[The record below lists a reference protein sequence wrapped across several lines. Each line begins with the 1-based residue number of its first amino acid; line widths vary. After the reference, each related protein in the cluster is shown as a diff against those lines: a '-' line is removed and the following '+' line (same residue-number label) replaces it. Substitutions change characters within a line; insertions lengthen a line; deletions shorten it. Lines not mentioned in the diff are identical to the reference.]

1 MKTGKIVWGMIY
13 IFIGSIFLLDN
24 FNVIDF
30 YWVSLWRFWPVIF
43 IMIGTNMLLSRF
55 GNQKAV
61 PALVAAI
68 TLLAL
73 ALIGY
78 QGSRPNNDREWIRYR
93 LFGNDDSGNDSTRTI
108 PSYFIEP
115 YGGAKTAELRIQ
127 GGATSFKLQDTT
139 SSLFEADV
147 KRQFA
152 KYTLTKSIS
161 DSVEVLNFRMRSDEQ
176 GWNLDEMENNE
187 TNIRLNLTPVW
198 DIHIE
203 MGAGEAIFDLTS
215 YKVRS
220 LKFEGGAASF
230 EAKIGSLQP
239 LTNVTVETGVAN
251 VEIDVPS
258 ESGCRIV
265 VDSGLSSKDFNGFV
279 KQSDGTYQTSN
290 YSTAA
295 KKITIILKGGLSSF
309 EVRKY

>member
-24 FNVIDF
+24 FNLIDF
-30 YWVSLWRFWPVIF
+30 YWVSVWRFWPVIF
-43 IMIGTNMLLSRF
+43 ILIGTNMLLSRF
-55 GNQKAV
+55 GNQKVV

-68 TLLAL
+68 TLVTL

-78 QGSRPNNDREWIRYR
+78 QGSRPNNDRGWMS
-93 LFGNDDSGNDSTRTI
+93 FKFDKDDSWNDSIRNV

-115 YGGAKTAELRIQ
+115 YGGAKRAELRIQ

-152 KYTLTKSIS
+152 KYTLTKSMN
-161 DSVEVLNFRMRSDEQ
+161 DSVEVLNFRMRIGKQ
-176 GWNLDEMENNE
+176 KWNLDEMEGNE
-187 TNIRLNLTPVW
+187 TNIRMNLTPVW
-198 DIHIE
+198 DIKVE
-203 MGAGEAIFDLTS
+203 MGAGEAIFDLTP
-215 YKVRS
+215 YKVSS

-230 EAKIGSLQP
+230 QAKIGSLET

-251 VEIDVPS
+251 VEIEVPI
-258 ESGCRIV
+258 ESGCRI
-265 VDSGLSSKDFNGFV
+265 
-279 KQSDGTYQTSN
+279 
-290 YSTAA
+290 
-295 KKITIILKGGLSSF
+295 
-309 EVRKY
+309 R

>member
-24 FNVIDF
+24 FTVIDF
-30 YWVSLWRFWPVIF
+30 YWVSVWRFWPVIF
-43 IMIGTNMLLSRF
+43 ILIGINMLLSRF

-68 TLLAL
+68 TLLTL
-73 ALIGY
+73 VLIGY
-78 QGSRPNNDREWIRYR
+78 QGSRRNNDSTWIS
-93 LFGNDDSGNDSTRTI
+93 FQFDNDDSENDSTQNV

-115 YGGAKTAELRIQ
+115 YGGAKRAELRIQ

-147 KRQFA
+147 KRPFA

-161 DSVEVLNFRMRSDEQ
+161 DSVEVLNFRMRNGEQ
-176 GWNLDEMENNE
+176 RWNLDEMENNE

-198 DIHIE
+198 DIHIG
-203 MGAGEAIFDLTS
+203 MGAGEAIFDLTP
-215 YKVRS
+215 YKVSS

-265 VDSGLSSKDFNGFV
+265 VDSGLSSKDFIGFI
-279 KQSDGTYQTSN
+279 KQTDGTYQTSN

-295 KKITIILKGGLSSF
+295 KKINISLKGGLSSF

>member
-24 FNVIDF
+24 FNLIDF
-30 YWVSLWRFWPVIF
+30 YWVSVWRFWPVIF
-43 IMIGTNMLLSRF
+43 ILIGTNMLLSRF
-55 GNQKAV
+55 GNQKVV

-68 TLLAL
+68 TLVTL

-78 QGSRPNNDREWIRYR
+78 QGSRPNNDRGWMS
-93 LFGNDDSGNDSTRTI
+93 FKFDKDDSWNDSIRNV

-115 YGGAKTAELRIQ
+115 YGGAKRAELRIQ

-152 KYTLTKSIS
+152 KYTLTKSMN
-161 DSVEVLNFRMRSDEQ
+161 DSVEVLNFRMRSGKQ
-176 GWNLDEMENNE
+176 KWNLDEMEGNE
-187 TNIRLNLTPVW
+187 TNIRMNLTPVW
-198 DIHIE
+198 DIKVE
-203 MGAGEAIFDLTS
+203 MGAGEAIFDLTP
-215 YKVRS
+215 YKVSS

-230 EAKIGSLQP
+230 EAKIGSLET

-251 VEIDVPS
+251 VEIEVPI

-265 VDSGLSSKDFNGFV
+265 VDSGLSSKDFIGFI
-279 KQSDGTYQTSN
+279 KQSDGTYETSN

-295 KKITIILKGGLSSF
+295 NKINISLKGGLSSF

>member
-24 FNVIDF
+24 FNLIDF
-30 YWVSLWRFWPVIF
+30 YWVSVWRFWPVIF
-43 IMIGTNMLLSRF
+43 ILIGINMLLSRF
-55 GNQKAV
+55 VNQKAV

-68 TLLAL
+68 TLLTL

-78 QGSRPNNDREWIRYR
+78 QGSRPNNDSRWIS
-93 LFGNDDSGNDSTRTI
+93 FQFENDDSGNDSTQNV

-115 YGGAKTAELRIQ
+115 YGGAKRAELKIQ

-147 KRQFA
+147 KRPFA

-161 DSVEVLNFRMRSDEQ
+161 DSVEVLNFRMRSGEQ
-176 GWNLDEMENNE
+176 RWNLDEMENNE

-198 DIHIE
+198 DIHIG
-203 MGAGEAIFDLTS
+203 MGAGEAIFDLTP
-215 YKVRS
+215 YKVSS

-230 EAKIGSLQP
+230 EAKIGSLQA
-239 LTNVTVETGVAN
+239 LTNVTVETGVSN

-265 VDSGLSSKDFNGFV
+265 VDSGISSKDFIGFI
-279 KQSDGTYQTSN
+279 KQTDGTYQTSN

-295 KKITIILKGGLSSF
+295 KKIIISLKGGLSSF

>member
-1 MKTGKIVWGMIY
+1 MKTGKIVWGLIY

-30 YWVSLWRFWPVIF
+30 YWVSVWRFWPVIF
-43 IMIGTNMLLSRF
+43 ILIGTNMLLSRF
-55 GNQKAV
+55 GNQKVV

-68 TLLAL
+68 TLVAL

-78 QGSRPNNDREWIRYR
+78 QGSRPNDDSRWIS
-93 LFGNDDSGNDSTRTI
+93 FQFDNEDSGNDSTLYT
-108 PSYFIEP
+108 PNYFIEP
-115 YGGAKTAELRIQ
+115 YGGTKRAELTIQ

-161 DSVEVLNFRMRSDEQ
+161 DSVEVLNFKMRSGEQ
-176 GWNLDEMENNE
+176 RWNQDEMENNK
-187 TNIRLNLTPVW
+187 TNIRLNSTPVW
-198 DIHIE
+198 DIRIG
-203 MGAGEAIFDLTS
+203 MGAGEAIFDLTP
-215 YKVRS
+215 YKVSS

-265 VDSGLSSKDFNGFV
+265 VDSGLSSKDFIGFN

-295 KKITIILKGGLSSF
+295 KKINISLKGGLSSF

>member
-24 FNVIDF
+24 FTVIDF
-30 YWVSLWRFWPVIF
+30 YWVSVWRFWPVIF
-43 IMIGTNMLLSRF
+43 ILIGINMLLSRF

-68 TLLAL
+68 TLLTL
-73 ALIGY
+73 VLIGY
-78 QGSRPNNDREWIRYR
+78 QGSRRNNDSRWIS
-93 LFGNDDSGNDSTRTI
+93 FQFDNDDSENDSTQNV

-115 YGGAKTAELRIQ
+115 YGGAKRAELRIQ

-147 KRQFA
+147 KRPFA

-161 DSVEVLNFRMRSDEQ
+161 DSVEVLNFRMRSGEQ
-176 GWNLDEMENNE
+176 RWNLDEMENNE

-198 DIHIE
+198 DIHIG
-203 MGAGEAIFDLTS
+203 MGAGEAIFDLTP
-215 YKVRS
+215 YKVS
-220 LKFEGGAASF
+220 SIKFEGGAASF

-265 VDSGLSSKDFNGFV
+265 VDSGLSSKDFIGFI
-279 KQSDGTYQTSN
+279 KQTDGTYQTSN

-295 KKITIILKGGLSSF
+295 KKINISLKGGLSSF

>member
-24 FNVIDF
+24 FNLIDF
-30 YWVSLWRFWPVIF
+30 YWVSVWRFWPVIF
-43 IMIGTNMLLSRF
+43 ILIGINMLLSRF
-55 GNQKAV
+55 VNQKAV

-68 TLLAL
+68 TLLTL

-78 QGSRPNNDREWIRYR
+78 QGSRPNNDSRWIS
-93 LFGNDDSGNDSTRTI
+93 FQFDNDDSGNDSTQNV

-115 YGGAKTAELRIQ
+115 YGGAKRAELRIQ

-147 KRQFA
+147 KRPFA

-161 DSVEVLNFRMRSDEQ
+161 DSVEVLNFRMRSGEQ
-176 GWNLDEMENNE
+176 RWNLDEMESNE

-198 DIHIE
+198 DIHIG
-203 MGAGEAIFDLTS
+203 MGAGEAIFDLTP
-215 YKVRS
+215 YKVSS

-230 EAKIGSLQP
+230 EAKIGSLQA
-239 LTNVTVETGVAN
+239 LTNVTIETGVSN

-265 VDSGLSSKDFNGFV
+265 VDSGISSKDFIGFI
-279 KQSDGTYQTSN
+279 KQTDGTYQTSN

-295 KKITIILKGGLSSF
+295 KKIIISLKGGLSSF

>member
-30 YWVSLWRFWPVIF
+30 YWVSVWRFWPVIF
-43 IMIGTNMLLSRF
+43 ILIGINMLLSRF

-68 TLLAL
+68 TLLTL
-73 ALIGY
+73 VLIGY
-78 QGSRPNNDREWIRYR
+78 QGSRRNNDSTWIS
-93 LFGNDDSGNDSTRTI
+93 FQFDNDDSENDSTQNV

-115 YGGAKTAELRIQ
+115 YGGAKRAELRIQ

-147 KRQFA
+147 KRPFA

-161 DSVEVLNFRMRSDEQ
+161 DSVEVLNFRMRNGEQ
-176 GWNLDEMENNE
+176 RWNLDEMENNE

-198 DIHIE
+198 DIHIG
-203 MGAGEAIFDLTS
+203 MGAGEAIFDLTP
-215 YKVRS
+215 YKVSS

-239 LTNVTVETGVAN
+239 LTNVIVETGVAN

-265 VDSGLSSKDFNGFV
+265 VDSGLSSKDFIGFI
-279 KQSDGTYQTSN
+279 KQTDGTYQTSN

-295 KKITIILKGGLSSF
+295 KKINISLKGGLSSF

>member
-30 YWVSLWRFWPVIF
+30 YWVSVWRFWPVIF
-43 IMIGTNMLLSRF
+43 ILIGINMLLSRF

-68 TLLAL
+68 TLLTL
-73 ALIGY
+73 VLIGY
-78 QGSRPNNDREWIRYR
+78 QGSRRNNDSRWIS
-93 LFGNDDSGNDSTRTI
+93 FQFDNDDSENDSTQNV

-115 YGGAKTAELRIQ
+115 YGGAKRAELRIQ

-147 KRQFA
+147 KRPFA

-161 DSVEVLNFRMRSDEQ
+161 DSVEVLNFRMRSGEQ
-176 GWNLDEMENNE
+176 RWNLDEMENNE

-198 DIHIE
+198 DIHIG
-203 MGAGEAIFDLTS
+203 MGAGEAIFDLTP
-215 YKVRS
+215 YKVSS

-265 VDSGLSSKDFNGFV
+265 VDSGLSSKDFIGFI
-279 KQSDGTYQTSN
+279 KQTDGTYQTSN

-295 KKITIILKGGLSSF
+295 KKINISLKGGLSSF

>member
-24 FNVIDF
+24 FNLIDF
-30 YWVSLWRFWPVIF
+30 YWVSVWRFWPVIF
-43 IMIGTNMLLSRF
+43 ILIGINMLLSRF
-55 GNQKAV
+55 GNKKLV

-68 TLLAL
+68 TLVTLG
-73 ALIGY
+73 LIGY
-78 QGSRPNNDREWIRYR
+78 QGSRPNNDSRWIS
-93 LFGNDDSGNDSTRTI
+93 FQFDNDDSGNDSTQNV

-115 YGGAKTAELRIQ
+115 YGGAKRAELRIQ

-147 KRQFA
+147 KRPFA

-161 DSVEVLNFRMRSDEQ
+161 DSVEVLNFRMRNGEQ
-176 GWNLDEMENNE
+176 RLHLDEMENNE
-187 TNIRLNLTPVW
+187 TNIRLNLSPVW
-198 DIHIE
+198 DIRIE
-203 MGAGEAIFDLTS
+203 MGAGEAIFDLTP
-215 YKVRS
+215 YKVSS

-230 EAKIGSLQP
+230 EAKIGSLQA
-239 LTNVTVETGVAN
+239 LSNVTVETGVSN

-265 VDSGLSSKDFNGFV
+265 VDSGISSKDFIGFI
-279 KQSDGTYQTSN
+279 KQTDGTYQTSN

-295 KKITIILKGGLSSF
+295 KKIIISLKGGLSSF

>member
-24 FNVIDF
+24 FTVIDF
-30 YWVSLWRFWPVIF
+30 YWVSVWRFWPVIF
-43 IMIGTNMLLSRF
+43 ILIGINMLLSRF

-68 TLLAL
+68 TLLTL
-73 ALIGY
+73 VLIGY
-78 QGSRPNNDREWIRYR
+78 QGSRRNNDSRWIS
-93 LFGNDDSGNDSTRTI
+93 FQFDNDDSENDSTQNV

-115 YGGAKTAELRIQ
+115 YGGAKRAELRIQ

-147 KRQFA
+147 KRPFA

-161 DSVEVLNFRMRSDEQ
+161 DSVEVLNFRMRSGEQ
-176 GWNLDEMENNE
+176 RWNLDEMENNE

-198 DIHIE
+198 DIHIG
-203 MGAGEAIFDLTS
+203 MGAGEAIFDLTP
-215 YKVRS
+215 YKVSS

-265 VDSGLSSKDFNGFV
+265 VDSGLSSKDFIGFI
-279 KQSDGTYQTSN
+279 KQTDGTYQTSN

-295 KKITIILKGGLSSF
+295 KKINISLKGGLSSF

>member
-24 FNVIDF
+24 FNLIDF
-30 YWVSLWRFWPVIF
+30 YWVSVWRFWPVIF
-43 IMIGTNMLLSRF
+43 ILIGTNMLLSRF
-55 GNQKAV
+55 GNQKVV

-68 TLLAL
+68 TLVTL
-73 ALIGY
+73 ALIAY
-78 QGSRPNNDREWIRYR
+78 QGSRPNNNKGWMSFKFDRNDNW
-93 LFGNDDSGNDSTRTI
+93 DDSTQNV

-115 YGGAKTAELRIQ
+115 YAGAKKAELRIQ

-152 KYTLTKSIS
+152 KYTLTKSMN
-161 DSVEVLNFRMRSDEQ
+161 DSVEVLNFRMRSGKQ
-176 GWNLDEMENNE
+176 KWNLDEMEGNE
-187 TNIRLNLTPVW
+187 TNIRMNLTPVW
-198 DIHIE
+198 DIKVE
-203 MGAGEAIFDLTS
+203 MGAGEAIFDLTP
-215 YKVRS
+215 YKVSS

-230 EAKIGSLQP
+230 EAKIGSLET

-251 VEIDVPS
+251 VEIEVPI

-265 VDSGLSSKDFNGFV
+265 VDSGLSSKDFIGFI
-279 KQSDGTYQTSN
+279 KQSDGTYETSN

-295 KKITIILKGGLSSF
+295 NKINISLKGGLSSF

>member
-24 FNVIDF
+24 FNLIDF
-30 YWVSLWRFWPVIF
+30 YWVSVWRFWPVIF
-43 IMIGTNMLLSRF
+43 ILIGINMLLSRF
-55 GNQKAV
+55 VNQKAV

-68 TLLAL
+68 TLLTL
-73 ALIGY
+73 VLIGY
-78 QGSRPNNDREWIRYR
+78 QGSRPNNDSRWIS
-93 LFGNDDSGNDSTRTI
+93 FQFDNDDSGNDSTQNV

-115 YGGAKTAELRIQ
+115 YGGAKRAELRIQ

-147 KRQFA
+147 KRPFA

-161 DSVEVLNFRMRSDEQ
+161 DSVEVLNFRMRSGEQ
-176 GWNLDEMENNE
+176 RWNLDEMESNE

-198 DIHIE
+198 DIHIG
-203 MGAGEAIFDLTS
+203 MGAGEAIFDLTP
-215 YKVRS
+215 YKVSS

-230 EAKIGSLQP
+230 EAKISSLQA
-239 LTNVTVETGVAN
+239 LTNVTVETGVSN

-265 VDSGLSSKDFNGFV
+265 VDSGISSKDFIGFI
-279 KQSDGTYQTSN
+279 KQTDGTYQTSN

-295 KKITIILKGGLSSF
+295 KKIIISLKGGLSSF

>member
-24 FNVIDF
+24 FNLIDF
-30 YWVSLWRFWPVIF
+30 YWVSVWRFWPVIF
-43 IMIGTNMLLSRF
+43 ILIGTNMLLSRF
-55 GNQKAV
+55 GNQKVV

-68 TLLAL
+68 TLVTL

-78 QGSRPNNDREWIRYR
+78 QGSRPNNDRGWMS
-93 LFGNDDSGNDSTRTI
+93 FKFDKDDSWNDSIRNV

-115 YGGAKTAELRIQ
+115 YGGAKRAELRIQ

-152 KYTLTKSIS
+152 KYTLTKSMN
-161 DSVEVLNFRMRSDEQ
+161 DSVEVLNFRMRIGKQ
-176 GWNLDEMENNE
+176 KWNLDEMEGNE
-187 TNIRLNLTPVW
+187 TNIRMNLTPVW
-198 DIHIE
+198 DIKVE
-203 MGAGEAIFDLTS
+203 MGAGEAIFDLTP
-215 YKVRS
+215 YKVSS

-230 EAKIGSLQP
+230 QAKIGSLET

-251 VEIDVPS
+251 VEIEVPI

-265 VDSGLSSKDFNGFV
+265 VDSGLSSKDFIGFI
-279 KQSDGTYQTSN
+279 KQSDGTYETSN

-295 KKITIILKGGLSSF
+295 NKINISLKGGLSSF

>member
-24 FNVIDF
+24 FNLIDF
-30 YWVSLWRFWPVIF
+30 YWVSVWRFWPVIF
-43 IMIGTNMLLSRF
+43 ILIGINMLLSRF
-55 GNQKAV
+55 VNQKIV

-68 TLLAL
+68 TLLTL

-78 QGSRPNNDREWIRYR
+78 QGSRPNNDSRWIS
-93 LFGNDDSGNDSTRTI
+93 FQFDNDDSGNDSTQNA

-115 YGGAKTAELRIQ
+115 YGGAKRAELRIQ

-147 KRQFA
+147 KRPFA

-161 DSVEVLNFRMRSDEQ
+161 DSVEVLNFRMRSGEQ
-176 GWNLDEMENNE
+176 RWNLDEMENNE

-198 DIHIE
+198 DIHID
-203 MGAGEAIFDLTS
+203 MGAGEAIFDLTP
-215 YKVRS
+215 YKISS

-230 EAKIGSLQP
+230 EA
-239 LTNVTVETGVAN
+239 NRVA
-251 VEIDVPS
+251 V
-258 ESGCRIV
+258 
-265 VDSGLSSKDFNGFV
+265 L
-279 KQSDGTYQTSN
+279 
-290 YSTAA
+290 
-295 KKITIILKGGLSSF
+295 
-309 EVRKY
+309 

>member
-30 YWVSLWRFWPVIF
+30 YWVSVWRFWPVIF
-43 IMIGTNMLLSRF
+43 ILIGINMLLSRF

-68 TLLAL
+68 TLLTL
-73 ALIGY
+73 VLIGY
-78 QGSRPNNDREWIRYR
+78 QGSRRNNDSRWIS
-93 LFGNDDSGNDSTRTI
+93 FQFDNDDSENDSTQNV

-115 YGGAKTAELRIQ
+115 YGGAKRAELRIQ

-147 KRQFA
+147 KRPFA

-161 DSVEVLNFRMRSDEQ
+161 DSVEVLNFRMRSGEQ
-176 GWNLDEMENNE
+176 RWNLDEMENNE

-198 DIHIE
+198 DIHIG
-203 MGAGEAIFDLTS
+203 MGAGEAIFDLTP
-215 YKVRS
+215 YKVSS

-239 LTNVTVETGVAN
+239 LTNVTIETGVSN

-265 VDSGLSSKDFNGFV
+265 VDSGLSSKDFIGFI
-279 KQSDGTYQTSN
+279 KQSDGSYQTSN

-295 KKITIILKGGLSSF
+295 KKINISLKGGLSSF

>member
-1 MKTGKIVWGMIY
+1 
-13 IFIGSIFLLDN
+13 
-24 FNVIDF
+24 
-30 YWVSLWRFWPVIF
+30 
-43 IMIGTNMLLSRF
+43 MLLSRF
-55 GNQKAV
+55 VNQKAV

-68 TLLAL
+68 TLLTL

-78 QGSRPNNDREWIRYR
+78 QGSRPNNDSRWIS
-93 LFGNDDSGNDSTRTI
+93 FQFDNDDSGNDSTQNV

-115 YGGAKTAELRIQ
+115 YGGAKRAELRIQ

-147 KRQFA
+147 KRPFA

-161 DSVEVLNFRMRSDEQ
+161 DSVEVLNFRMRSGEQ
-176 GWNLDEMENNE
+176 RWNLDEMENNE

-198 DIHIE
+198 DIHID
-203 MGAGEAIFDLTS
+203 MGAGEAIFDLTP
-215 YKVRS
+215 YKVSS

-230 EAKIGSLQP
+230 EAKIGSLQA
-239 LTNVTVETGVAN
+239 LTNVTIETGVSN

-265 VDSGLSSKDFNGFV
+265 VDSGLSSKDFIGFI
-279 KQSDGTYQTSN
+279 KQSDGSYQTSN

-295 KKITIILKGGLSSF
+295 KKIIISLQGGLSSF
-309 EVRKY
+309 EVKKY

>member
-24 FNVIDF
+24 FNLIDF
-30 YWVSLWRFWPVIF
+30 YWVSVWRFWPVIF
-43 IMIGTNMLLSRF
+43 ILIGINMLLSRF
-55 GNQKAV
+55 GNKKLV

-68 TLLAL
+68 TLVTLG
-73 ALIGY
+73 LIGY
-78 QGSRPNNDREWIRYR
+78 QGSRPNNDSGWMS
-93 LFGNDDSGNDSTRTI
+93 FQFDNNDSLNDSTQNV

-115 YGGAKTAELRIQ
+115 YGGAKRAELRIQ

-161 DSVEVLNFRMRSDEQ
+161 DSVEVLNFRMRNGEQ
-176 GWNLDEMENNE
+176 RLHLDEMENNE
-187 TNIRLNLTPVW
+187 TNIRLNLSPVW
-198 DIHIE
+198 DIHIG
-203 MGAGEAIFDLTS
+203 MGAGEAIFDLTP
-215 YKVRS
+215 YKVSS

-230 EAKIGSLQP
+230 EAKIGSLQA
-239 LTNVTVETGVAN
+239 LSNVTVETGVSN

-265 VDSGLSSKDFNGFV
+265 VDSGISSKDFIGFI
-279 KQSDGTYQTSN
+279 KQTDGTYQTSN

-295 KKITIILKGGLSSF
+295 KKIIISLKGGLSSF

>member
-1 MKTGKIVWGMIY
+1 MKTEKIVWGMIL
-13 IFIGSIFLLDN
+13 IFIGTIFLLDN

-30 YWVSLWRFWPVIF
+30 YWGSVWRFWPVIF
-43 IMIGTNMLLSRF
+43 ILIGANMLLSRF
-55 GNQKAV
+55 GNKKVV
-61 PALVAAI
+61 PAIVAGI
-68 TLLAL
+68 TFVSL

-78 QGSRPNNDREWIRYR
+78 QGSRPNHNDRGWMNFKYDS
-93 LFGNDDSGNDSTRTI
+93 DDRDSDSSRNS

-115 YGGAKTAELRIQ
+115 YGGAKKVELRIQ

-152 KYTLTKSIS
+152 RYTLTKSIK
-161 DSVEVLNFRMRSDEQ
+161 DSVEVLNFRMRSGKQ
-176 GWNLDEMENNE
+176 KWNLDEMEGNE
-187 TNIRLNLTPVW
+187 TNLRMNLSPVW
-198 DIHIE
+198 DIRVE
-203 MGAGEAIFDLTS
+203 MGAGEAIFDLRP
-215 YKVRS
+215 YKVSS
-220 LKFEGGAASF
+220 LRFEGGAASF
-230 EAKIGSLQP
+230 EAKIGTLEP

-251 VEIDVPS
+251 VEIEVPT

-265 VDSGLSSKDFNGFV
+265 VESGLSSKDFIGFI
-279 KQSDGTYQTSN
+279 KQADGTYETSN

-295 KKITIILKGGLSSF
+295 NKINISLKGGLSSF

>member
-24 FNVIDF
+24 FNLIDF
-30 YWVSLWRFWPVIF
+30 YWVSVWRFWPVIF
-43 IMIGTNMLLSRF
+43 ILIGINMLLSRF
-55 GNQKAV
+55 VNQKAV

-68 TLLAL
+68 TLLTL

-78 QGSRPNNDREWIRYR
+78 QGSRPNNDSRWIS
-93 LFGNDDSGNDSTRTI
+93 FQFDNDDSGNDSTQNV

-115 YGGAKTAELRIQ
+115 YGGAKRAELRIQ

-147 KRQFA
+147 KRPFA

-161 DSVEVLNFRMRSDEQ
+161 DSVEVLNFRMRSGEQ
-176 GWNLDEMENNE
+176 RWNLDEMENNE

-198 DIHIE
+198 DIHID
-203 MGAGEAIFDLTS
+203 MGAGEAIFDLTP
-215 YKVRS
+215 YKVSS

-230 EAKIGSLQP
+230 EAKIGSLQA
-239 LTNVTVETGVAN
+239 LTNVTIETGVSN

-265 VDSGLSSKDFNGFV
+265 VDSGLSSKDFIGFI
-279 KQSDGTYQTSN
+279 KQSDGSYQTSN

-295 KKITIILKGGLSSF
+295 KKIIISLQGGLSSF
-309 EVRKY
+309 EVKKY

>member
-30 YWVSLWRFWPVIF
+30 YWVSVWRFWPVIF
-43 IMIGTNMLLSRF
+43 ILIGINMLLSRF

-68 TLLAL
+68 TLLTL
-73 ALIGY
+73 VLIGY
-78 QGSRPNNDREWIRYR
+78 QGSRRNNDSTWIS
-93 LFGNDDSGNDSTRTI
+93 FQFDNDDSENDSTQNV

-115 YGGAKTAELRIQ
+115 YGGAKRAELRIQ

-147 KRQFA
+147 KRPFA

-161 DSVEVLNFRMRSDEQ
+161 DSVEVLNFRMRNGEQ
-176 GWNLDEMENNE
+176 RWNLDEMENNE

-198 DIHIE
+198 DIHIG
-203 MGAGEAIFDLTS
+203 MGAGEAIFDLTP
-215 YKVRS
+215 YKVSS

-265 VDSGLSSKDFNGFV
+265 VDSGLSSKDFIGFI
-279 KQSDGTYQTSN
+279 KQTDGTYQTSN

-295 KKITIILKGGLSSF
+295 KKINISLKGGLSSF

>member
-1 MKTGKIVWGMIY
+1 MKTGKIIWGMIY

-30 YWVSLWRFWPVIF
+30 YWVSVWRFWPVIF
-43 IMIGTNMLLSRF
+43 ILIGINMLLSRF
-55 GNQKAV
+55 GNKKLV

-68 TLLAL
+68 TLVTLG
-73 ALIGY
+73 LIGY
-78 QGSRPNNDREWIRYR
+78 QGSRPNNDSGWMS
-93 LFGNDDSGNDSTRTI
+93 FQFDNDDSLNDSTRNV

-115 YGGAKTAELRIQ
+115 YTGARKAELIIQ
-127 GGATSFKLQDTT
+127 GGATRFKLQDTT

-161 DSVEVLNFRMRSDEQ
+161 DSVEVLNFRMRNGEQ
-176 GWNLDEMENNE
+176 RLHLDEMENNE
-187 TNIRLNLTPVW
+187 TNIRLNLSPVW
-198 DIHIE
+198 DIRIE
-203 MGAGEAIFDLTS
+203 MGAGEAIFDLAP
-215 YKVRS
+215 YKVSS

-230 EAKIGSLQP
+230 EAKIGSLQA
-239 LTNVTVETGVAN
+239 LSNVTVETGVSN

-265 VDSGLSSKDFNGFV
+265 VDSGISSKDFIGFI
-279 KQSDGTYQTSN
+279 KQTDGTYQTSN

-295 KKITIILKGGLSSF
+295 KKIIISLKGGLSSF

>member
-24 FNVIDF
+24 FNLIDF
-30 YWVSLWRFWPVIF
+30 YWVSVWRFWPVIF
-43 IMIGTNMLLSRF
+43 ILIGINMLLSRF
-55 GNQKAV
+55 VNQKTV

-68 TLLAL
+68 TLLTL

-78 QGSRPNNDREWIRYR
+78 QGSRPNNDSRWIS
-93 LFGNDDSGNDSTRTI
+93 FQFDNDDSGNDSTQNV

-115 YGGAKTAELRIQ
+115 YGGAKRAELRIQ

-147 KRQFA
+147 KRPFA

-161 DSVEVLNFRMRSDEQ
+161 DSVEVLNFRMRSGEQ
-176 GWNLDEMENNE
+176 RWNLDEMENNE

-198 DIHIE
+198 DIHID
-203 MGAGEAIFDLTS
+203 MGAGEAIFDLTP
-215 YKVRS
+215 YKVSS

-230 EAKIGSLQP
+230 EAKIGSLQA
-239 LTNVTVETGVAN
+239 LTNVTIETGVSN

-265 VDSGLSSKDFNGFV
+265 VDSGLSSKDFIGFI
-279 KQSDGTYQTSN
+279 KQSDGSYQTSN

-295 KKITIILKGGLSSF
+295 KKIIISLQGGLSSF
-309 EVRKY
+309 EVKKY

>member
-1 MKTGKIVWGMIY
+1 MKTEKIVWGMIL
-13 IFIGSIFLLDN
+13 IFTGSIFLLDN

-30 YWVSLWRFWPVIF
+30 YWGSVWRFWPVIF
-43 IMIGTNMLLSRF
+43 ILIGANMLLSRF
-55 GNQKAV
+55 GNKKVV
-61 PALVAAI
+61 PALVAVI
-68 TLLAL
+68 TLVTL

-78 QGSRPNNDREWIRYR
+78 QGSRPNNDRGWMS
-93 LFGNDDSGNDSTRTI
+93 FKFDKDDSWNDSTRNV

-115 YGGAKTAELRIQ
+115 YGGAKRAELRIQ

-161 DSVEVLNFRMRSDEQ
+161 DSVEVLNFRMRSGKQ
-176 GWNLDEMENNE
+176 KWNLDEMEGNE
-187 TNIRLNLTPVW
+187 TNIRMNLIPVW
-198 DIHIE
+198 DIRIE
-203 MGAGEAIFDLTS
+203 MGAGEAIFDLTP
-215 YKVRS
+215 YKVSS
-220 LKFEGGAASF
+220 LRFEGGAASF
-230 EAKIGSLQP
+230 EAKIGSLEP

-251 VEIDVPS
+251 IEIEVPT

-265 VDSGLSSKDFNGFV
+265 VDSGLSSKDFIGFI
-279 KQSDGTYQTSN
+279 KQSDGTYETSN
-290 YSTAA
+290 YSTATN
-295 KKITIILKGGLSSF
+295 KINISLKGGLSSF

>member
-1 MKTGKIVWGMIY
+1 MKIGKIVWGMIY

-30 YWVSLWRFWPVIF
+30 YWVSVWRFWPVIF
-43 IMIGTNMLLSRF
+43 ILIGANMLLSRF
-55 GNQKAV
+55 GNKKVV
-61 PALVAAI
+61 PALVAVI

-78 QGSRPNNDREWIRYR
+78 QGSRHNNDSGWMSFQFDNE
-93 LFGNDDSGNDSTRTI
+93 DSGNDSTRNVS
-108 PSYFIEP
+108 SYFIEP
-115 YGGAKTAELRIQ
+115 YGGAKRAELRIQ
-127 GGATSFKLQDTT
+127 GGAASFKIQDTT

-147 KRQFA
+147 NSQFA

-161 DSVEVLNFRMRSDEQ
+161 DSVEVLNFRMRKGEQ
-176 GWNLDEMENNE
+176 RLDLDEIENNK

-203 MGAGEAIFDLTS
+203 MGAGEAIFDLTP
-215 YKVRS
+215 YKVSS

-230 EAKIGSLQP
+230 EAKIGSLQT

-251 VEIDVPS
+251 VEIDVPT

-265 VDSGLSSKDFNGFV
+265 VDSGLSSKDFIGFI
-279 KQSDGTYQTSN
+279 KQFDGTYQTSN

-295 KKITIILKGGLSSF
+295 KKITINLKGGLSSF

>member
-24 FNVIDF
+24 FNLIDF
-30 YWVSLWRFWPVIF
+30 YWVSVWRFWPVIF
-43 IMIGTNMLLSRF
+43 ILIGINMLLSRF
-55 GNQKAV
+55 VNQKAV

-68 TLLAL
+68 TLLTL

-78 QGSRPNNDREWIRYR
+78 QGSRPNNDSRWIS
-93 LFGNDDSGNDSTRTI
+93 FQFDNDDSENDSTQNV

-115 YGGAKTAELRIQ
+115 YGGAKRAELRIQ

-147 KRQFA
+147 KRPFA

-161 DSVEVLNFRMRSDEQ
+161 DSVEVLNFRMRSGEQ
-176 GWNLDEMENNE
+176 RWNLDEMENNE

-198 DIHIE
+198 DIHID
-203 MGAGEAIFDLTS
+203 MGAGEAIFDLTP
-215 YKVRS
+215 YKVSS

-230 EAKIGSLQP
+230 EAKIGSLQA
-239 LTNVTVETGVAN
+239 LTNVTIETGVSN

-265 VDSGLSSKDFNGFV
+265 VDSGLSSKDFIGFI
-279 KQSDGTYQTSN
+279 KQSDGSYQTSN

-295 KKITIILKGGLSSF
+295 KKIIISLQGGLSSF
-309 EVRKY
+309 EVKKY

>member
-1 MKTGKIVWGMIY
+1 MKTEKIVWGMIL
-13 IFIGSIFLLDN
+13 IFTGSIFLLDN

-30 YWVSLWRFWPVIF
+30 YWGSVWRFWPVIF
-43 IMIGTNMLLSRF
+43 ILIGANMLLSRF
-55 GNQKAV
+55 GNKKVV
-61 PALVAAI
+61 PALVAVI
-68 TLLAL
+68 TLVTL

-78 QGSRPNNDREWIRYR
+78 QGSRPNNDRGWMS
-93 LFGNDDSGNDSTRTI
+93 FKFDKDDSWNDSTRNV

-115 YGGAKTAELRIQ
+115 YGGAKRAELRIQ

-161 DSVEVLNFRMRSDEQ
+161 DSVEVLNFRMRSGKQ
-176 GWNLDEMENNE
+176 KWNLDEMEGNE
-187 TNIRLNLTPVW
+187 TNIRMNLIPVW
-198 DIHIE
+198 DIRVE
-203 MGAGEAIFDLTS
+203 MGAGEAIFDLTP
-215 YKVRS
+215 YKVSS
-220 LKFEGGAASF
+220 LRFEGGAASF
-230 EAKIGSLQP
+230 EAKIGSLEP

-251 VEIDVPS
+251 IEIEVPT

-265 VDSGLSSKDFNGFV
+265 VDSGLSSKDFIGFI
-279 KQSDGTYQTSN
+279 KQSDGTYETSN
-290 YSTAA
+290 YSTATN
-295 KKITIILKGGLSSF
+295 KINISLKGGLSSF

>member
-30 YWVSLWRFWPVIF
+30 YWVSVWRFWPVIF
-43 IMIGTNMLLSRF
+43 ILIGINMLLSRF

-68 TLLAL
+68 TLLTL
-73 ALIGY
+73 VLIGY
-78 QGSRPNNDREWIRYR
+78 QGSRRNNDSTWIG
-93 LFGNDDSGNDSTRTI
+93 FQFDNDDSENDSTRNA

-115 YGGAKTAELRIQ
+115 YGGAKRAELRIQ

-161 DSVEVLNFRMRSDEQ
+161 DSVEVLNFRMRNGEQ
-176 GWNLDEMENNE
+176 RWNLDEMENNE

-198 DIHIE
+198 DIHIG
-203 MGAGEAIFDLTS
+203 MGAGEAIFDLTP
-215 YKVRS
+215 YKVSS

-265 VDSGLSSKDFNGFV
+265 VDSGLSSKDFIGFI
-279 KQSDGTYQTSN
+279 KQTDGTYQTSN

-295 KKITIILKGGLSSF
+295 KKINISLKGGLSSF

>member
-30 YWVSLWRFWPVIF
+30 YWVSVWRFWPVIF
-43 IMIGTNMLLSRF
+43 ILIGINMLLSRF

-68 TLLAL
+68 TLLTL
-73 ALIGY
+73 VLIGY
-78 QGSRPNNDREWIRYR
+78 QGSRRNNDSTWIS
-93 LFGNDDSGNDSTRTI
+93 FQFDNDDSENDSTQNV

-115 YGGAKTAELRIQ
+115 YGGAKRAELRIQ

-147 KRQFA
+147 KRPFA

-161 DSVEVLNFRMRSDEQ
+161 DSVEVLNFRMRSGEQ
-176 GWNLDEMENNE
+176 RWNLDEMENNE

-198 DIHIE
+198 DIHIG
-203 MGAGEAIFDLTS
+203 MGAGEAIFDLTP
-215 YKVRS
+215 YKVSS

-239 LTNVTVETGVAN
+239 LTNVTIETGVSN

-265 VDSGLSSKDFNGFV
+265 VDSGLSSKDFIGFI
-279 KQSDGTYQTSN
+279 KQTDGTYQTSN

-295 KKITIILKGGLSSF
+295 KKINISLKGGLSSF